1 MKQKLTIV
9 KVGGKIIESEEN
21 LKQLIEK
28 FSLINSAKVLVHG
41 GGRSATKMATRL
53 GVETTMVEGRRVTD
67 KAMLDVVTMVYGG
80 LVNKQLVSLLQ
91 SYGVNAMGLTGSD
104 GDVIRSHRREVE
116 SVDYGFVGDVDTVNV
131 LLLSQLLYA
140 NLVPVLAPLT
150 HDGRGNLLNTNA
162 DTIASSA
169 AVALSEVYDVTLCYC
184 FEFDGVLK
192 DATDSSSVIHKITKD
207 SYQRLREHN
216 VVSGG
221 MIPKLDNAFDA
232 LEKGVNEVVITSI
245 DGVGNPQRGTHITI
259 E

>member
-9 KVGGKIIESEEN
+9 KVGGKIIESEDN

-41 GGRSATKMATRL
+41 GGRSATKIATKL

-91 SYGVNAMGLTGSD
+91 SYGVNAIGLTGAD
-104 GDVIRSHRREVE
+104 GDVIRSHRREVK

-150 HDGRGNLLNTNA
+150 HDGRCNMLNTNA
-162 DTIASSA
+162 DTIASSV
-169 AVALSEVYDVTLCYC
+169 AVALSDVYDVTLCYC
-184 FEFDGVLK
+184 FEFYGVLR
-192 DATDSSSVIHKITKD
+192 DATDNNSVIHKITKD
-207 SYQRLREHN
+207 SYQELRESD

-232 LEKGVNEVVITSI
+232 LEKGVNEVIITSI
-245 DGVGNPQRGTHITI
+245 DGIGNPQRGTHIII